1 MVEVALR
8 WSSDQ
13 YSDAVTSFANGNY
26 SILLL
31 LHFSLLFFTLLLFL
45 SIFILPYAVLRCT
58 VLHCSVCNI
67 SVIDIYC
74 TAHYGFELYCVMSC
88 RIVLYRIVSYR
99 IVQITCCS
107 TCCAVPYWFLV
118 YRYVLYCAML
128 IYVCIYTWY
137 WPNWA
142 ILYFNLYKLCCTVL
156 YWNVLNE
163 FMEFH
168 EIFLSSWFIIFTSK
182 GIRTSDGGSH
192 LDGLKTA
199 VTRTINASARK
210 VLASY
215 QLY

>member
-26 SILLL
+26 SILFL

-88 RIVLYRIVSYR
+88 RIVLYRIVSYCTNYMLLY
-99 IVQITCCS
+99 VL
-107 TCCAVPYWFLV
+107 CCAILISSISLCPILC
-118 YRYVLYCAML
+118 YVDICMYIHMILTEL
-128 IYVCIYTWY
+128 SYT
-137 WPNWA
+137 
-142 ILYFNLYKLCCTVL
+142 LF
-156 YWNVLNE
+156 
-163 FMEFH
+163 
-168 EIFLSSWFIIFTSK
+168 
-182 GIRTSDGGSH
+182 
-192 LDGLKTA
+192 
-199 VTRTINASARK
+199 
-210 VLASY
+210 
-215 QLY
+215 